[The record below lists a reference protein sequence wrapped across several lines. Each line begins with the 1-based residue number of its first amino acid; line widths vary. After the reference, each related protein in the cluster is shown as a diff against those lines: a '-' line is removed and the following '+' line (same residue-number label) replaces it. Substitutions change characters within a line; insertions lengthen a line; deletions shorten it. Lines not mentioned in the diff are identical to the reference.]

1 MYLALDALQD
11 QPEIGQ
17 PFQQKDVNYSLHKDE
32 KGQVIRLWRKNL
44 YLTTMSSRTIVAS
57 YLKEN

>member
-11 QPEIGQ
+11 QPEIGL
-17 PFQQKDVNYSLHKDE
+17 PFQQKGVSYSLHKDE